1 MGSHIIFF
9 ITVRPG
15 YLVSGPCWLFSINR
29 EEVLLYNVWWRWSET
44 SCEFRYLKIKECGEL
59 TVTFFPHNGIS
70 YHGSANGKTD
80 VLTIV
85 SVKTCV
91 LTAQFLININFPL
104 ASLFLWIHIYLYKSL
119 NYCPRSHSS
128 LSWPLNR
135 LFAHAVLTVNQLNV
149 KEKFTKLG
157 TDFCAPARKFT
168 SISYVIICLFSLSF
182 SIHFLRCW
190 QTEFGWHS
198 TALNGD
204 HILYSR
210 DQNTWFRVDIVGRN
224 YMLVTQG
231 GVKGSNVF

>member
-1 MGSHIIFF
+1 M
-9 ITVRPG
+9 VRQ
-15 YLVSGPCWLFSINR
+15 I
-29 EEVLLYNVWWRWSET
+29 VLN
-44 SCEFRYLKIKECGEL
+44 
-59 TVTFFPHNGIS
+59 
-70 YHGSANGKTD
+70 
-80 VLTIV
+80 IV

-104 ASLFLWIHIYLYKSL
+104 ASLFLWIHIYLYISL
-119 NYCPRSHSS
+119 KYYPRSHSS

-157 TDFCAPARKFT
+157 TGFCAPACKFA
-168 SISYVIICLFSLSF
+168 SICYVIICLFSLSF

-190 QTEFGWHS
+190 QREFGGHS
-198 TALNGD
+198 TALNSD

>member
-1 MGSHIIFF
+1 M
-9 ITVRPG
+9 VRQ
-15 YLVSGPCWLFSINR
+15 I
-29 EEVLLYNVWWRWSET
+29 
-44 SCEFRYLKIKECGEL
+44 
-59 TVTFFPHNGIS
+59 
-70 YHGSANGKTD
+70 

-104 ASLFLWIHIYLYKSL
+104 ASLFLWIHICLYKSL

-157 TDFCAPARKFT
+157 TDCCAPARKFT
-168 SISYVIICLFSLSF
+168 SICYVTICLFSLSF

-210 DQNTWFRVDIVGRN
+210 DQNTWFRLDIVGRN

-231 GVKGSNVF
+231 GGGGQRFKCFLILLQ

>member
-1 MGSHIIFF
+1 M
-9 ITVRPG
+9 VRQ
-15 YLVSGPCWLFSINR
+15 I
-29 EEVLLYNVWWRWSET
+29 
-44 SCEFRYLKIKECGEL
+44 
-59 TVTFFPHNGIS
+59 
-70 YHGSANGKTD
+70 

-119 NYCPRSHSS
+119 NYYPRSHSS

-168 SISYVIICLFSLSF
+168 SISYVIICPFSLSF
-182 SIHFLRCW
+182 SIHFLRSW
-190 QTEFGWHS
+190 QREFGWHS

-231 GVKGSNVF
+231 GGGQRFKCFLILLQ

>member
-1 MGSHIIFF
+1 MRADCAIFDKHKL
-9 ITVRPG
+9 P
-15 YLVSGPCWLFSINR
+15 
-29 EEVLLYNVWWRWSET
+29 
-44 SCEFRYLKIKECGEL
+44 SC
-59 TVTFFPHNGIS
+59 VTFLMDAH
-70 YHGSANGKTD
+70 
-80 VLTIV
+80 L
-85 SVKTCV
+85 
-91 LTAQFLININFPL
+91 PL
-104 ASLFLWIHIYLYKSL
+104 QIFEL
-119 NYCPRSHSS
+119 CHSS

-157 TDFCAPARKFT
+157 TDCCAPARKFT
-168 SISYVIICLFSLSF
+168 SICYVTICLFSLSF

-231 GVKGSNVF
+231 GGQRFKCFLILLQ